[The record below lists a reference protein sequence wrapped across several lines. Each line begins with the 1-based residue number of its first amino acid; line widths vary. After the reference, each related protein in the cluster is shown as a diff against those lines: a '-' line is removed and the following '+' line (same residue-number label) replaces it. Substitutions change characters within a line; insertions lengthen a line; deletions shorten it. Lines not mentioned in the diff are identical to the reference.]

1 MAAKFDLNDQSVVVI
16 VGSGAG
22 GGALGR
28 ELSAQGIKVVCFE
41 AGSRLQLADIVNDRP
56 KMRAKMT
63 WQDLRYG
70 EGDIPKTNPVFSCK
84 TVGGTTTH
92 WTANCPRFRD
102 FEFRALTT
110 YGQLEDCNLAD
121 WPLTLRDMEPFYDRA
136 EVMLSVTG
144 THGIPRLP
152 ESNNYKVMAAGA
164 RNIGYKDFDTY
175 NMAINA
181 EVRDGRPGCLQTGFC
196 SSGCPINAKWTTL
209 FTHIPQAEATG
220 FYDLRAE
227 CMVTQVLTDDNGK
240 ATGVRYVD
248 KDGNAFEQKARVVC
262 LAANVVETTRL
273 LLHSRTAR
281 FPNGLANSSDQVGR
295 NYMRHVATVILGLM
309 PGEVHFYKGTQTAG
323 VIRDEVKHD
332 TTRGFSGGY
341 QIHTLNLAPEQVAG
355 IINPNGWG
363 KEYAALLRKY
373 KNIAGV
379 NINGEDPPQQNNR
392 ITLHPTEKDRF
403 GMPVA
408 VINYRFHKNT
418 LAMLKHAQGK
428 ADAIFR
434 SLGATD
440 VFSTTNFGATHNM
453 GTARMGKD
461 ASTSVCNEWGQT
473 HDIKNLFVSDGSLFV
488 TSASANPTLT
498 IISLALRQS
507 EYLQQQLMSGAL

>member
-1 MAAKFDLNDQSVVVI
+1 MAAKFDLNDDSVVVI

-28 ELSAQGIKVVCFE
+28 ELTTKGIKVVCFE
-41 AGSRLQLADIVNDRP
+41 AGRRLQLSDIENDSP
-56 KMRAKMT
+56 KMGAKMT

-70 EGDIPKTNPVFSCK
+70 EGDIPKTNPVFTCK

-102 FEFRALTT
+102 FEFKSLST
-110 YGQLEDCNLAD
+110 YGQLEDCNLSD
-121 WPLTLRDMEPFYDRA
+121 WPLTLKDMEPYYDRA
-136 EVMLSVTG
+136 ELMLGVTG

-164 RNIGYKDFDTY
+164 RNVGYKDFDTY
-175 NMAINA
+175 NMAINSEA
-181 EVRDGRPGCLQTGFC
+181 RDGRPACLQTGFC
-196 SSGCPINAKWTTL
+196 SSGCFINAKWTTL
-209 FTHIPQAEATG
+209 FNHIPQAEATG
-220 FYDLRAE
+220 LYDLRPE
-227 CMVTQVLTDDNGK
+227 CMVTQVLTDATGK

-248 KDGNAFEQKARVVC
+248 KDGKTLEQKARVVC

-273 LLHSRTAR
+273 LLHSRTDK

-295 NYMRHVATVILGLM
+295 NYMRHVMTMIFGLM

-332 TTRGFSGGY
+332 PKRGFSGGY
-341 QIHTLNLAPEQVAG
+341 QFHTLNLGPEQIAG
-355 IINPNGWG
+355 MMNPNGWG
-363 KEYAALLRKY
+363 KEYADLLRKY
-373 KNIAGV
+373 RNLAGV
-379 NINGEDPPQQNNR
+379 ITTGEDPPQKSNR
-392 ITLHPTEKDRF
+392 ITLHPTEKDQF

-408 VINYRFHKNT
+408 VVSYRFHKNT
-418 LAMLKHAQGK
+418 WAMIKHAQGK
-428 ADAIFR
+428 ASDMYR

-440 VFSTTNFGATHNM
+440 VFYAKDFGATHNM
-453 GTARMGKD
+453 GTARMGSNP
-461 ASTSVCNEWGQT
+461 ATSVCNKWGQT
-473 HDIKNLFVSDGSLFV
+473 HDIKNLFISDGSVFV

-498 IISLALRQS
+498 IISLALRQA
-507 EYLQQQLMSGAL
+507 EYLAQQLKSGAV

>member
-1 MAAKFDLNDQSVVVI
+1 MGAKFDLSDDSVVVI

-28 ELSAQGIKVVCFE
+28 ELTMQGIKVVCLE
-41 AGSRLQLADIVNDRP
+41 AGRRLQLSDIENDGP
-56 KMRAKMT
+56 AMNAKMT

-70 EGDIPKTNPVFSCK
+70 EGDVPKVNPVFSCK

-102 FEFRALTT
+102 FEFRSLST
-110 YGQLEDCNLAD
+110 YGQLAECNLAD
-121 WPLTLRDMEPFYDRA
+121 WPVTLKEMEPYYDRA
-136 EVMLSVTG
+136 EMMLGVTG
-144 THGIPRLP
+144 THGVPRLP

-175 NMAINA
+175 NMAINPVA
-181 EVRDGRPGCLQTGFC
+181 RDGRPGCLQTGFC
-196 SSGCPINAKWTTL
+196 SSGCFINAKWTTL
-209 FTHIPQAEATG
+209 FNHIPQAEATNL
-220 FYDLRAE
+220 YDLRPE
-227 CMVTQVLTDDNGK
+227 CMVTQVLTDDSGK

-248 KDGNAFEQKARVVC
+248 KDGKSFEQKARVVC

-295 NYMRHVATVILGLM
+295 NYMRHVMTMIFGLM

-332 TTRGFSGGY
+332 RTRGFSGGY
-341 QIHTLNLAPEQVAG
+341 QFHTLNLGPEQMAG
-355 IINPNGWG
+355 MMKPDGWG
-363 KEYAALLRKY
+363 KEYANLLRKY
-373 KNIAGV
+373 KNLAGV
-379 NINGEDPPQQNNR
+379 ITTGEDPPQKENR
-392 ITLHPTEKDRF
+392 ITLHPTEKDKF
-403 GMPVA
+403 GIPVA
-408 VINYRFHKNT
+408 VVSYRLHKNT
-418 LAMLKHAQGK
+418 TAMIAHAQKQG
-428 ADAIFR
+428 AALYR

-440 VFSTTNFGATHNM
+440 VFYATDFGATHNM

-461 ASTSVCNEWGQT
+461 PATSVCNQWGQT

-488 TSASANPTLT
+488 TSSSANPTLT
-498 IISLALRQS
+498 IISLALRQA
-507 EYLQQQLMSGAL
+507 EYLGQQLRAGAV